1 VFDCS
6 ASGGRGAP
14 SQRTSRIAT
23 QLKNLVKSMSQA
35 KRDNLKKHTMEEK
48 SKIAA
53 KVQAFS
59 EKKVSLAL
67 VIVAFDVASDILA
80 RCICTLRLN
89 LSGVRWTKFWRR
101 GQKSIEN
108 RCTGHAAF

>member
-1 VFDCS
+1 
-6 ASGGRGAP
+6 
-14 SQRTSRIAT
+14 
-23 QLKNLVKSMSQA
+23 MSQA

-67 VIVAFDVASDILA
+67 VIVAFDVSRDILA
-80 RCICTLRLN
+80 RCICTLPLN
-89 LSGVRWTKFWRR
+89 LSGVRWTKFWHR